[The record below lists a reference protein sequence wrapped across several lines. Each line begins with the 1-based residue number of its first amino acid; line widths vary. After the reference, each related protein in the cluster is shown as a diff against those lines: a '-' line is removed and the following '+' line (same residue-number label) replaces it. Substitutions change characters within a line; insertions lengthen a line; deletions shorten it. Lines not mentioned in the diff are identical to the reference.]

1 MIYMSDIIIN
11 ILILLGSFIAMEG
24 VAWTSHKFLMHGF
37 LWKIHKDHHTGTKNF
52 FQRNDLFFFI
62 FAIPS
67 WLFMMF
73 GIMAGCDY
81 RMWIGIGIAIY
92 GIAYFL
98 VHEVIIHQR
107 LKFLKRS
114 NNRYITAVR
123 KAHKA
128 HHKHLGK
135 EDGECFGMLLVP
147 FKYFKKNRNTAN

>member
-1 MIYMSDIIIN
+1 MQTILVN
-11 ILILLGSFIAMEG
+11 IAIVLGSCIVMEG
-24 VAWTSHKFLMHGF
+24 VAWSSHKFLMHGF
-37 LWKIHKDHHTGTKNF
+37 LWKVHQDHHTGTKSF

-81 RMWIGIGIAIY
+81 RMWIGIGIALY
-92 GIAYFL
+92 GIAYFM

-107 LKFLKRS
+107 LKFFSRS
-114 NNRYITAVR
+114 NNRYIVAVR

-135 EDGECFGMLLVP
+135 ENGECFGMLMVP
-147 FKYFKKNRNTAN
+147 FKYFKRQ

>member
-1 MIYMSDIIIN
+1 MKELFLN
-11 ILILLGSFIAMEG
+11 ILIVLASFATMEAIAWL
-24 VAWTSHKFLMHGF
+24 AHKFLMHGW
-37 LWKIHKDHHTGTKNF
+37 LWNLHKDHHTGSKGF
-52 FQRNDLFFFI
+52 FQRNDFFFFI

-92 GIAYFL
+92 GVAYFL

-107 LKFLKRS
+107 LKFFKRT
-114 NNRYITAVR
+114 NNPYIIAVR

-128 HHKHLGK
+128 HHKHLTK

-147 FKYFKKNRNTAN
+147 FKYFKKK

>member
-1 MIYMSDIIIN
+1 MIAILVN
-11 ILILLGSFIAMEG
+11 ILIMFCSFAVMEA
-24 VAWTSHKFLMHGF
+24 VAWSAHKFLMHGI
-37 LWKIHKDHHTGTKNF
+37 LWDVHKDHHTGTKGF
-52 FQRNDLFFFI
+52 FQRNDFFFII

-92 GIAYFL
+92 GVAYFL

-107 LKFLKRS
+107 LSFFKRS
-114 NNRYITAVR
+114 NNRYIVAVR

-135 EDGECFGMLLVP
+135 KEGECFGMLLVP
-147 FKYFKKNRNTAN
+147 FKYFKKQ